1 MAQSTPEAATLSPF
15 TELSLPSLGLERI
28 DPFELS
34 GEASSETRSR
44 LPTRSVVLLSPPR
57 RDRESASRGGR
68 GGGEPGG
75 GGGIEGDEGGG
86 MRTWLRGRM
95 GRDGDKQAMEKRQNL
110 AAFWALGLLN
120 NVVYVIMLAGAKGM
134 YQRADRCG

>member
-1 MAQSTPEAATLSPF
+1 
-15 TELSLPSLGLERI
+15 
-28 DPFELS
+28 
-34 GEASSETRSR
+34 
-44 LPTRSVVLLSPPR
+44 
-57 RDRESASRGGR
+57 
-68 GGGEPGG
+68 
-75 GGGIEGDEGGG
+75 

-120 NVVYVIMLAGAKGM
+120 NVVYVIMLAGAKGT